1 MRKQLLPL
9 LALAAL
15 TACSG
20 LSHQDRIA
28 SLIRE
33 DLSKKLIDFTGY
45 EALSTQV
52 GDSVFASAKFA
63 PEAFDL
69 AKEITLRQEKI
80 EEVQR
85 ELETSEKLLATSG
98 LEGFSKEVQ
107 YHKEKLGDLQ
117 GQIDSLK
124 GEIRKVDAALPHTFL
139 GYLTTHRCR
148 FGKEDHKQILDL
160 LYILDDA
167 TGAINFTAVL
177 DDEFET
183 QEKIIDEALS
193 QR

>member
-15 TACSG
+15 SACSS

-28 SLIRE
+28 NLIRD

-85 ELETSEKLLATSG
+85 ELEGEEELVATYG
-98 LEGFSKEVQ
+98 DEAFSK
-107 YHKEKLGDLQ
+107 K
-117 GQIDSLK
+117 SN
-124 GEIRKVDAALPHTFL
+124 IRRKNS
-139 GYLTTHRCR
+139 
-148 FGKEDHKQILDL
+148 
-160 LYILDDA
+160 A
-167 TGAINFTAVL
+167 TYKARSTASRRKSARSIRPSP
-177 DDEFET
+177 T
-183 QEKIIDEALS
+183 PS
-193 QR
+193 